1 MLASGKNAKF
11 STRCKF
17 CKFSTQCEFNHFLEG
32 IFGRHFWKAFLGV
45 PFSSVVRSSVNRR
58 LRRSPRGT
66 LTPRNQPHN
75 SRPRDRTHASRA
87 PAPPRA
93 PRAASCVSVRTEHNP
108 DNAWRAVFSRITLI
122 TCGPPAHRCTA
133 DAPMAQPRSHRYV
146 APCRPTPRCA
156 GVRGQQAPAQLHS
169 SRPTPSPRSV
179 S

>member
-1 MLASGKNAKF
+1 VTAPMRWERSAPDYRARSPSFRPALFGPSRYGAC
-11 STRCKF
+11 STYRA
-17 CKFSTQCEFNHFLEG
+17 QAEGRPEDGVQHQRQRREFNW
-32 IFGRHFWKAFLGV
+32 WK
-45 PFSSVVRSSVNRR
+45 P
-58 LRRSPRGT
+58 
-66 LTPRNQPHN
+66 TPQQQA
-75 SRPRDRTHASRA
+75 RDRTHASRA

-146 APCRPTPRCA
+146 APCRPTARCA